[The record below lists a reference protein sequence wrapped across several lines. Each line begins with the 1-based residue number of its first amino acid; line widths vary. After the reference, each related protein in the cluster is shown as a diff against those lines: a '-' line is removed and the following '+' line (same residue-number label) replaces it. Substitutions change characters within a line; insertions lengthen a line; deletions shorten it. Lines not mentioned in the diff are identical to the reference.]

1 MGPVAWQCQKI
12 GFGGSSMSENWARG
26 LVNVR
31 RFDSRAWKCQKVGF
45 GGLEISESAVR
56 GIVNARNLRSKAWK
70 C

>member
-1 MGPVAWQCQKI
+1 
-12 GFGGSSMSENWARG
+12 MSDNWVRG

-31 RFDSRAWKCQKVGF
+31 RFDSRAWKCQKVGL

>member
-1 MGPVAWQCQKI
+1 MGLR
-12 GFGGSSMSENWARG
+12 GLEMSENWVRG

-31 RFDSRAWKCQKVGF
+31 RFDSRAWKYQKVGF

>member
-1 MGPVAWQCQKI
+1 
-12 GFGGSSMSENWARG
+12 MSDNWVRR

-31 RFDSRAWKCQKVGF
+31 RFDSRAWKCQKVWF